1 MFGKNGTHF
10 SGSCA
15 QPKSRPGPL
24 ACEASHRIKE
34 AGYRRKQE
42 RPLDRCQSG
51 VQALDIPGKFMS
63 AAWRRLRLRSN
74 AATARAS
81 QKRRGL
87 PPPRQRSHRPKSAA
101 ARNSNRARR
110 ARLSQIYLTKF
121 SVRFSDG
128 KRLGKTEADV
138 KSVRKKFLT
147 FIIARPGGA
156 GRAALGKLQGLRGA
170 RSPGGSL
177 RPVPAS
183 PAKPIHPAHGRDASA
198 PLMPGENPCL

>member
-1 MFGKNGTHF
+1 LFGKNDTHF

-74 AATARAS
+74 AVTARAS

-147 FIIARPGGA
+147 FDNCPP
-156 GRAALGKLQGLRGA
+156 RGA
-170 RSPGGSL
+170 QAARHW
-177 RPVPAS
+177 VNF
-183 PAKPIHPAHGRDASA
+183 KASA
-198 PLMPGENPCL
+198 AHARREVPCVLFRRHPQNRFTPRMVAMHPRH